1 MKTRVAET
9 VPYHATTNVILA
21 IIAIGVGATAYFVY
35 EILVALKVIVS
46 IT

>member
-1 MKTRVAET
+1 MRVAEPLPYYATPTTT
-9 VPYHATTNVILA
+9 VILGILA

-35 EILVALKVIVS
+35 EILVALKA